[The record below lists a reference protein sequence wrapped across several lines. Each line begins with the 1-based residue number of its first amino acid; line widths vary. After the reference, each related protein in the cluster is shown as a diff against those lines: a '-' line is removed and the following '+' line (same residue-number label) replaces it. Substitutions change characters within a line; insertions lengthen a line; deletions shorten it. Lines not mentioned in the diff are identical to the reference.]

1 MNKVGI
7 RHLAPLGALA
17 LALGLNAGTASAC
30 STDAWTTVTAGA
42 AEPIAGGPL
51 EGTVGSATRSVRRYM
66 GLCGLQ
72 SAAGGNSFVA
82 VDHGQE
88 EATYRARFYFYASST
103 APATVMQS
111 FSDAGATTSVISVTY
126 DPAGTI
132 SATVPGSTGLSVGSV
147 VPNRWYG
154 VEVTRIVGS
163 PAVLAVRGGGGGP
176 TTTTVNQTV
185 NGTGNATGGGVRVTR
200 LGAVGATTGT
210 ITVDEFEASRG
221 ASAIG
226 FRCRGDATGN
236 GVYDLDD
243 IFGVIDE
250 FLFSQGDGSKSP
262 ALGSAD
268 YDENGAVELDD
279 IFGTIDAFLA
289 DQASSPGAGCP

>member
-42 AEPIAGGPL
+42 AEPLAGGPL
-51 EGTVGSATRSVRRYM
+51 EGVVGSATRSVKRYM

-132 SATVPGSTGLSVGSV
+132 SATVPGSTGLSVGSI
-147 VPNRWYG
+147 VPDRWYG
-154 VEVTRIVGS
+154 VEVTRIVGQ
-163 PAVLAVRGGGGGP
+163 PATLAVRGGGGGP
-176 TTTTVNQTV
+176 TAATVNQSV
-185 NGTGNATGGGVRVTR
+185 NGSGNATGGGVRVTR

-226 FRCRGDATGN
+226 FRCRGDANAT
-236 GVYDLDD
+236 GVYEIND
-243 IFGVIDE
+243 VIGTLNE
-250 FLFSQGDGSKSP
+250 FLFSQGDSARSP
-262 ALGSAD
+262 ANGSAD
-268 YDENGAVELDD
+268 YNEDGVM
-279 IFGTIDAFLA
+279 TINDVIGVLNAFLA
-289 DQASSPGAGCP
+289 TQAGSPGAGCP